1 MLQISPTLESIIPD
15 EIYDKLKFHLKL
27 LPELSI
33 LIMRI
38 HLLSDLHL
46 ESGPYEIP
54 TDLDCDVIVAAGDI
68 SNGTKGVEW
77 LKTLKTD
84 VPIIYTAGNHEFW
97 STRDNPVD
105 MFQIARDIK
114 KSAEGSNVHFLENES
129 VVIGDVRFIGCTL
142 WTNLG
147 STGASINSG
156 LVDEAK
162 FMNDSCIHCGEFF
175 EDEDLLAEFDRL
187 LKKYFEHARIDL
199 TRQQEI
205 RYQIVESKGWN
216 PIVGLVLHRR
226 SMKFLRKFIHTDAWG
241 DPVKIQPGIK
251 NVIVTHHHP
260 FWKSLLLSGEVS
272 EKTIIES
279 KHFEAHWKRPA
290 ENNMYKVAAYASNLD
305 LNNFPFSFNAKH
317 KQSHKKMVTAWLC
330 AHLHDSLDYIEQG
343 IRVCCNPRGRYTHP
357 LTLES
362 AAAMNLFGIG
372 YTEADVL
379 RSKAAHELSPYLGEN
394 QEFDPYFV
402 IDVNEGISPVIR
414 GSIESL
420 EPQLIAILNKCKSLS
435 KHCDN
440 NDPEIVATIAD
451 KLREKFTEFDRLVN
465 SFDSEVTE
473 NTKDIEGNFRF
484 QIYDYWRYEDFEN
497 ADFEEELD
505 PEVLGSISD
514 AVKFKIEFREF
525 ILSRLVFFKSKN
537 LASMKRLLKAESKR
551 DDVIPKKFL
560 RTWDNDF

>member
-1 MLQISPTLESIIPD
+1 M
-15 EIYDKLKFHLKL
+15 K
-27 LPELSI
+27 
-33 LIMRI
+33 I

-46 ESGPYEIP
+46 ETGPYELP
-54 TDLDCDVIVAAGDI
+54 PDLDCDVIVAAGDI

-97 STRDNPVD
+97 STRNNPVD

-114 KSAEGSNVHFLENES
+114 KSAEGSNVKFLDNES
-129 VVIGDVRFIGCTL
+129 VIIGDVRFIGATL

-147 STGASINSG
+147 STGADINSG
-156 LVDEAK
+156 LADEAK
-162 FMNDSCIHCGEFF
+162 FMNDSIYISCGEFF

-199 TRQQEI
+199 NRQQVI
-205 RYQIVESKGWN
+205 RDQIVEARRWD

-226 SMKFLRKFIHTDAWG
+226 SMKFIQKFIHADMWG
-241 DPVKIQPGIK
+241 DSAEIKPGIK

-260 FWKSLLLSGEVS
+260 FYKSLLLSGEVS

-279 KHFEAHWKRPA
+279 KHFEAFWKRPA
-290 ENNMYKVAAYASNLD
+290 ENNMYKIAAYASD
-305 LNNFPFSFNAKH
+305 LEIINVPFSFNA
-317 KQSHKKMVTAWLC
+317 QQRQRHKKMVTAWLC
-330 AHLHDSLDYIEQG
+330 GHLHSSLDYMARGG
-343 IRVCCNPRGRYTHP
+343 IRVTCNPRGRYTHP

-372 YTEADVL
+372 YTEADVK
-379 RSKAAHELSPYLGEN
+379 RSQELHAENPFIGEN
-394 QEFDPYFV
+394 QKFDPYFL
-402 IDVNEGISPVIR
+402 IDTNEGVAPVIR
-414 GSIESL
+414 ASIEAI
-420 EPQLIAILNKCKSLS
+420 EPKLKAILNKVKSLA
-435 KHCDN
+435 KHCVN
-440 NDPEIVATIAD
+440 QDPEILATIAE
-451 KLREKFTEFDRLVN
+451 KLQEKFEQFDRLVN

-497 ADFEEELD
+497 ADFEEEELD

-525 ILSRLVFFKSKN
+525 ILSRLVLFKSKN